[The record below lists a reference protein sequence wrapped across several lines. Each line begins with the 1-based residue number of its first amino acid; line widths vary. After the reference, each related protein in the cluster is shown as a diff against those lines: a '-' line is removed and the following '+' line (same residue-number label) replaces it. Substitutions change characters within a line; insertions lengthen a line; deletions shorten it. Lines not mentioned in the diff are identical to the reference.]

1 MALDLPELSPREL
14 ATRFTDTDGYF
25 VSESSVYRL
34 LKAHDLITS
43 PAFIVIKG
51 GGRVQGQD
59 DGPQPALADRLHLS
73 QGHRLGL
80 VLSVNHPR
88 RLLTLHHRLE
98 VVHDH
103 AGRRRNRHPATRP
116 HGIWVCCSARR
127 PQTAIAQ
134 RQRFQPRLWRLAKCY
149 VLGILLNQVVIYAF
163 KDSKLLIIMTFN
175 LAWGLLV
182 LTIAMC
188 VFAAVSAIFK
198 VVRIDP
204 AVVRRRSSMEP
215 ILVASSKCK
224 SIASSIT
231 TIIGDTMK
239 ACKNSP
245 RPMCTSDPAR
255 PSCFNAKGPNE
266 TPSN

>member
-1 MALDLPELSPREL
+1 MGEKKHEAPRLREARANSPGRAIAPAGPANPADSGHSPVDPSIAGTIAIDQAGPRRSKTSRLGPIASGTRIPDEVRERIVAMALDLPELSPREL

-127 PQTAIAQ
+127 PQTAIA
-134 RQRFQPRLWRLAKCY
+134 
-149 VLGILLNQVVIYAF
+149 
-163 KDSKLLIIMTFN
+163 
-175 LAWGLLV
+175 
-182 LTIAMC
+182 
-188 VFAAVSAIFK
+188 
-198 VVRIDP
+198 
-204 AVVRRRSSMEP
+204 
-215 ILVASSKCK
+215 
-224 SIASSIT
+224 
-231 TIIGDTMK
+231 
-239 ACKNSP
+239 
-245 RPMCTSDPAR
+245 
-255 PSCFNAKGPNE
+255 
-266 TPSN
+266 